1 MRTFIAVFFLSFLFS
16 FNVLFGQSDMKSF
29 LHQDLL
35 DEKVAFHQDNLFTGQ
50 SDRSI
55 KKSSME
61 DYNNP
66 PGWIWVKQ
74 LGGSGSDVGQAIT
87 SDAMGNIYVAGYF
100 SGTMVIDND
109 TLNSNGM
116 TDMLI
121 MKLSQTGY
129 PLWYK
134 HIPAETTERIFP
146 ESIHLDHN
154 GDIMITGS
162 FEQPEINIGGTVL
175 TRVGKQD
182 IFLAKYSNSGNF
194 IWVRSYGEIER
205 SLIVPKVRSD
215 ASNNYYMICYDIY
228 QTGYYSVM
236 VKYNSSGQLID
247 NYQQNDC
254 WYVDIEI
261 DGSGLYLTGTV
272 DYSCDFGDTILEP
285 ETQAIVLQKFDLN
298 YNSQWVISGNHLI
311 NSYQERSFGLDI
323 AVQSDGNINLL
334 GNASY
339 SLIWDEDT
347 TEFPGKE
354 ILFLTEISPDGQV
367 NWTKMTDNSM
377 IYDGYYEK
385 ILLDDQNNIHI
396 TGYISD
402 TLIYDGTEIIPGYF
416 LLKCDQDGN
425 ALWSKNLDVSPYDIQ
440 IYGSDKYLLSGV
452 KDGDLLVS
460 RYNSSLVEEFSFQT
474 EGNSGSGEI
483 IGLET
488 DSVANLYTYGNITGD
503 VEFAGFTKQKTD
515 GSFLSRQNS
524 RGNLLWIEYIKGG
537 RGVYGDIGCAF
548 RYHEALN
555 ALFIIGLINDTLEI
569 GSETLFAGNGDLF
582 LAKFNSEGT
591 FQWVRQISGYYSD
604 ANLSVDHLGNVIFSM
619 ASQTDVSIGDST
631 FTASGTQDI
640 YLAKYDIDGNF
651 KWAAA
656 LAGSNTDYAGIT
668 SCDDDNMIYFAGELL
683 PGDIN
688 FNGTLINTESN
699 SEGDIIFA
707 KMDPDGNPLWIRT
720 FANGVDEIGRYYC
733 WPTSIETDPDGY
745 SYLYGWHGDSIY
757 FDDILLTTGY
767 KDGYYP
773 YSYFITKIDP
783 SGNAVWAHSIRKRTY
798 DFNYNELDMDEAG
811 NVYVMANFRDT
822 LKFEDDYTLV
832 NMGERDMFIAKYYS
846 NGNLAWVKSIETTKG
861 SGNWIEGL
869 AVYDSLS
876 LYAGGY
882 FNNKI
887 YFDQKDLTT
896 TGKNGF
902 VALLSSG
909 KLNCDDFSIAVS
921 TISDVTCH
929 GGQDGAAY
937 VTVMNGLEPI
947 SYSWDNDGNSDT
959 SNVFNLTA
967 DRYFHVTVTDAMGCV
982 ATDSIL
988 MEQPDPIGISKS
1000 YSKLVCPGTN
1010 TGYIDISVSGGTEP
1024 YTYNWSNDAASEDLT
1039 DLPAGKYYVDITD
1052 TKGCFVT
1059 DTTVLDSISTYEGS
1073 ELCLVTVNNQNK
1085 IIIVWEKTYNEGIM
1099 AYRLYR
1105 EKSKDNYISIQDIP
1119 FDSLSVYVDEASTP
1133 EEFSHYYKIT
1143 AIDSCGNESGFSPHH
1158 KSIHLW
1164 SSVGITGEVT
1174 LNWEEYEGFNYS
1186 EYRIFRG
1193 KTLYDLY
1200 EIRTISSNSKSWT
1213 DPDPPSGQVFYRVE
1227 VVKDEPCFPTKYKAL
1242 EYGSTVSNYDEE
1254 TIETIIPYH
1263 DPSLTIYPNPFS
1275 DRTRIE
1281 FPNPGNLSYRMI
1293 ITDLA
1298 GKVVRASG
1306 QITGS
1311 EIVLERRGLQPGI
1324 YIMELQGNKIYRGK
1338 LLIE

>member
-1 MRTFIAVFFLSFLFS
+1 MRTYIAVFSFSFLFTIHI
-16 FNVLFGQSDMKSF
+16 LFGQSDINYL

-35 DEKVAFHQDNLFTGQ
+35 DEKVNFHQDNLLTGQ

-55 KKSSME
+55 KKSFME
-61 DYNNP
+61 DYNDP
-66 PGWIWVKQ
+66 PGWIWVEQ
-74 LGGSGSDVGQAIT
+74 LGGSGWDVGQAIT
-87 SDAMGNIYVAGYF
+87 SDAMGNIYVAGNF
-100 SGTMVIDND
+100 SGTMIIDDD
-109 TLNSNGM
+109 TLHSTGQI
-116 TDMLI
+116 DMLI

-134 HIPAETTERIFP
+134 HIPAEPLEYIIP
-146 ESIHLDHN
+146 ESIHLDQN
-154 GDIMITGS
+154 ENIVITGYFNQS
-162 FEQPEINIGGTVL
+162 EIDIGGTVL
-175 TRVGKQD
+175 TRTGIRDV
-182 IFLAKYSNSGNF
+182 FLAKYSDSGTF
-194 IWVRSYGEIER
+194 IWAKSYGEIEK
-205 SLIVPKVRSD
+205 SLYMSKVRSD
-215 ASNNYYMICYDIY
+215 VSNNYYMICYY
-228 QTGYYSVM
+228 GYYSVM
-236 VKYNSSGQLID
+236 VKYNSSGQLITSH
-247 NYQQNDC
+247 QQDGC
-254 WYVDIEI
+254 RYMDIEI

-272 DYSCDFGDTILEP
+272 NYSCDFGDTILEP
-285 ETQAIVLQKFDLN
+285 NTLAIVLQKLDLN
-298 YNSQWVISGNHLI
+298 YNSQWIIGGNHPI
-311 NSYQERSFGLDI
+311 NSYSERSFGLDM

-334 GNASY
+334 GNAYY

-347 TEFPGKE
+347 TEFPGNE
-354 ILFLTEISPDGQV
+354 ILFLTEVSAEGQI
-367 NWTKMTDNSM
+367 NWTKMTDISSTYN
-377 IYDGYYEK
+377 GNNEH

-402 TLIYDGTEIIPGYF
+402 TLTYDGIEIIPENF
-416 LLKCDQDGN
+416 VLKCDPDGN
-425 ALWSKNLDVSPYDIQ
+425 ALWSKNLDVNPYDIQ

-460 RYNSSLVEEFSFQT
+460 RYNSSLVEEYSFQT

-488 DSVANLYTYGNITGD
+488 DSVANVYTYGNITGD
-503 VEFAGFTKQKTD
+503 VEFAGFTMQKAD

-524 RGNLLWIEYIKGG
+524 RGELLWIEYIKGG
-537 RGVYGDIGCAF
+537 RGVYSDIGCAF
-548 RYHEALN
+548 RYHEAWN

-569 GSETLFAGNGDLF
+569 GSDTLLIAENGDLF

-591 FQWVRQISGYYSD
+591 FQWVQQISGYFGD
-604 ANLSVDHLGNVIFSM
+604 ANLSVDNPGNIIFSM

-631 FTASGTQDI
+631 FTASGKQNVYI
-640 YLAKYDIDGNF
+640 GKYDIDGNF

-656 LAGSNTDYAGIT
+656 LTGTNTNYVGIT
-668 SCDDDNMIYFAGELL
+668 STDAENNIYFTGEFL
-683 PGDIN
+683 PGDID
-688 FNGTLINTESN
+688 FNGTPINTESQ
-699 SEGDIIFA
+699 SQGDIIFA
-707 KMDPDGNPLWIRT
+707 KMDPDGNPLWIKT
-720 FANGVDEIGRYYC
+720 FANGVDENGRYYC
-733 WPTSIETDPDGY
+733 WPTGIETDPDGY
-745 SYLYGWHGDSIY
+745 SYLYGWYGDSVY
-757 FDDILLTTGY
+757 FDDILLTLTYESG
-767 KDGYYP
+767 GYYM
-773 YSYFITKIDP
+773 YGYFVAKIDP
-783 SGNAVWAHSIRKRTY
+783 SGNAVWAHSIRERMFY
-798 DFNYNELDMDEAG
+798 WNYNEIDLDEAG

-832 NMGERDMFIAKYYS
+832 NTGESDLFIAKYYS

-861 SGNWIEGL
+861 TGNWIEGL

-896 TGKNGF
+896 TGRNGF
-902 VALLSSG
+902 ITLLSSG
-909 KLNCDDFSIAVS
+909 KLNCDDFSIGVS

-929 GGQDGAAY
+929 GGQNGAAY

-959 SNVFNLTA
+959 SHVFNLSA
-967 DRYFHVTVTDAMGCV
+967 DRYFHVTVTDAMGCMV
-982 ATDSIL
+982 TDSIL
-988 MEQPDPIGISKS
+988 MEQPDPIEISKS

-1024 YTYNWSNDAASEDLT
+1024 YIYKWSNDATSEDLA

-1052 TKGCFVT
+1052 NKGCFVS
-1059 DTTVLDSISTYEGS
+1059 DTTILDSVSTYEGS

-1085 IIIVWEKTYNEGIM
+1085 IIIVWEKTYHEGIM
-1099 AYRLYR
+1099 TYRLYR
-1105 EKSKDNYISIQDIP
+1105 EKSKDNYIPIQDIP

-1143 AIDSCGNESGFSPHH
+1143 AIDSCGNESDFSPHH

-1193 KTLYDLY
+1193 KTLYDLF

-1227 VVKDEPCFPTKYKAL
+1227 VVKEEPCFPTKYKAL

-1263 DPSLTIYPNPFS
+1263 DPSITIYPNPFNN
-1275 DRTRIE
+1275 RTKIE
-1281 FPNPGNLSYRMI
+1281 FPNLDNHPYRMI
-1293 ITDLA
+1293 ITDLT
-1298 GKVVRASG
+1298 GKVVRTFG
-1306 QITGS
+1306 QTTGS

-1324 YIMELQGNKIYRGK
+1324 YFVELQGNNIYKGK
-1338 LLIE
+1338 LVIE